1 MANAFKRKLQRA
13 VGTSAT
19 SVGSYTVG
27 AGIQATLIGLT
38 VSNILSTNIVVDVM
52 LNDGTND
59 TYIVKGATILPGGAL
74 VAVGGDQKIVLE
86 PNDSIKVQSD
96 TASSCDVV
104 MSLLEIS

>member
-19 SVGSYTVG
+19 AVGSYTVG
-27 AGIQATLIGLT
+27 AGVQATLIGLT
-38 VSNILSTNIVVDVM
+38 VSNILSTNIIVDVM
-52 LNDGTND
+52 LNDGAND

-86 PNDSIKVQSD
+86 PNDSIKVLSD

>member
-27 AGIQATLIGLT
+27 AGVQATLIGLT
-38 VSNILSTNIVVDVM
+38 VSNILSTNVVVDVM